1 MFKVR
6 GLMKKAFF
14 SILVSAAILLGGVGM
29 AACDRAPDG
38 HEHIWNEGEVTLE
51 PSCSAEGEKTYACT
65 VSGCKE
71 TKTEPIEKTA
81 HAWDN
86 GKVTKEP
93 SCTETGVKTFT
104 CGVCSETRTEPID
117 KTAHSYD
124 GGTLTVIPTLTGK
137 GEMTFKC
144 GVCGDIKKEAVAA
157 RDDFAE
163 HFYTSIADA
172 TVWQYGY
179 AEEYDGATGEFLFRR
194 IMQTD
199 EEQPAVW
206 KAEGVA
212 IERNKIYSANNA
224 VIAYPVDGDLQLNIT
239 ASFTGDG
246 EETCVDAYISVAG
259 ADGKIKGEATL
270 ISNGQKDWNYTTQ
283 EEISVAAGDTLYM
296 LFANSGSGT
305 PGGTFAYRITSNCKH
320 IWNDGEVTKPASCTE
335 AGEKTYTCNLC
346 GDKKTEEIPMTD
358 HDFTGDFAEKDGGHC
373 RTCADCGAED
383 ADNVVSHNFAED
395 VERRVPA
402 TCHSD
407 GVKTMVCPDCGAE
420 TTEPITER
428 PAHSLGG
435 WQQTTGG
442 HNKHC
447 QNDGCDYVSATESHR
462 MQDGEIIKPPTA
474 TEKGEKESVC
484 QDCGYKEIIELPTTD
499 HTASNVFDW
508 DDDYHWNI
516 CGAHLDPACGE
527 KVNKEPHDYK
537 ELTAQREEATCN
549 KDGKSYWECEC
560 GATKEEIISKD
571 TVPHAMGEGVVT
583 TDPTFW
589 SEGVKTYTCGVCGH
603 TETEAVAKLD
613 SVDFKKDFTTDAQN
627 GDWKYG
633 YAENGFAAHT
643 FEFKEITT
651 NNGGGD
657 GWIDGGAEI
666 KAGWINANKET
677 TIAFNFK
684 ADTTVTIKVNV
695 KGVLQDTR
703 VCLRIYAP
711 DAQGNLQEIAF
722 NNGKADNEMQNF
734 TESKDYT
741 FKAGQT
747 VYFMFSNEMWE
758 HPSDTNYP
766 QAEVDITI
774 IRKTES
780 VK

>member
-81 HAWDN
+81 HSWDN
-86 GKVTKEP
+86 GKTTKEP

-117 KTAHSYD
+117 KTAHAYD

-144 GVCGDIKKEAVAA
+144 GVCGDIKKETVAA

-283 EEISVAAGDTLYM
+283 EEISVVAGDTLYM

-346 GDKKTEEIPMTD
+346 GDKKTEEIPMTA

-447 QNDGCDYVSATESHR
+447 QSDGCDYVSATESHR

-560 GATKEEIISKD
+560 GATKEEVISKD
-571 TVPHAMGEGVVT
+571 TVPHTMGEGVVT

-589 SEGVKTYTCGVCGH
+589 ADGVKTYTCGVCGH
-603 TETEAVAKLD
+603 TETEAVARLNSTTADINDD
-613 SVDFKKDFTTDAQN
+613 SWKFGIVNYHFPDVADNREYFTFSQVTDKNSGNDGYIKDGTEIKNTWFQGANFDIFIGIAFT
-627 GDWKYG
+627 
-633 YAENGFAAHT
+633 
-643 FEFKEITT
+643 FKEDVDADIAVTFKGI
-651 NNGGGD
+651 GGED
-657 GWIDGGAEI
+657 
-666 KAGWINANKET
+666 
-677 TIAFNFK
+677 
-684 ADTTVTIKVNV
+684 KV
-695 KGVLQDTR
+695 LSDYS
-703 VCLRIYAP
+703 LRISY
-711 DAQGNLQEIAF
+711 
-722 NNGKADNEMQNF
+722 NGATPEWGDRG
-734 TESKDYT
+734 TEYT
-741 FKAGQT
+741 VNKKHSFKAGET
-747 VYFMFSNEMWE
+747 VYFIFKHEANGW
-758 HPSDTNYP
+758 DQGNYSVTINRT
-766 QAEVDITI
+766 AEV
-774 IRKTES
+774 
-780 VK
+780 